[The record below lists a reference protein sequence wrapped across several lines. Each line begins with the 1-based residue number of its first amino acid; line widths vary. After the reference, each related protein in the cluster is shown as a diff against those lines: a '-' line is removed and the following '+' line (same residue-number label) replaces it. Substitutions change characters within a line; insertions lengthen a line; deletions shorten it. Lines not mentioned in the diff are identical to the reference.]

1 MNYEAEKYVCT
12 RCIRDPCVAE
22 FIEEH
27 NASEKCS
34 YCRSRERATY
44 ELSEVCGFIEDRV
57 LTFYTTDP
65 SEEGPLDKETGEFW
79 GVEEDYIENI
89 LGEMELKL
97 RSKRLMSDIVE
108 SIGNTEYYSKGS
120 ISGTPSQRAADA
132 WEKFCNKVKHSRR
145 FTFWTDS
152 EFEIGIDINPSE
164 MLKEITQRGEAEG
177 LGQIYPAGTKWWK
190 VRIHREDE
198 PLEARPEEFT
208 TVKTEGAWAANRMSP
223 AGVPMFYGAEKFETA
238 CLEVVNLA
246 DRTLSKKFVTGAIV
260 RTLRPMAFLDL
271 TKAPTPR
278 SEFEPWDEER
288 WHDVA
293 FLRHFVTDLSKPV
306 IKDDKAHIE
315 YVPTQA
321 FTEYVRY
328 EMQQPN
334 GPMDGIVF
342 PSSKDGS
349 PCAVIFATREQC
361 LPLERHFGEQLL
373 EVDVQTIRSV
383 PATEVRTYRKEATR
397 RMRAR
402 KRRR

>member
-1 MNYEAEKYVCT
+1 MRDESEKYVCT
-12 RCIRDPCVAE
+12 RCVQDPCVAE
-22 FIEEH
+22 HIEK
-27 NASEKCS
+27 NNSGMQCS
-34 YCRSRERATY
+34 YCRSRQRPTY
-44 ELSEVCGFIEDRV
+44 ELSEVAGFIEGRV
-57 LTFYTTDP
+57 NTFYTTDA
-65 SEEGPLDKETGEFW
+65 SEEGPYDPEEDEIW
-79 GVEEDYIENI
+79 GVSED
-89 LGEMELKL
+89 
-97 RSKRLMSDIVE
+97 D
-108 SIGNTEYYSKGS
+108 IGNTLYEMGFDLRNERLLDDIKDCIGTEQYTKRGS
-120 ISGTPSQRAADA
+120 IPGTPSERAADA
-132 WEKFCNKVKHSRR
+132 WRNFCETVKHRRR

-177 LGQIYPAGTKWWK
+177 LGQIYPAGTEYWR

-208 TVKTEGAWAANRMSP
+208 TVPTENAWAANRMSP
-223 AGVPMFYGAEKFETA
+223 AGVPMFYGADRFETA
-238 CLEVVNLA
+238 CLEIVNLS
-246 DRTLSKKFVTGAIV
+246 DRTLSKKVVTGAIV

-271 TKAPTPR
+271 TKVPTPR

-315 YVPTQA
+315 YVPTQV

-328 EMQQPN
+328 EMQHPN

-349 PCAVIFATREQC
+349 PCAVIFATKDQC
-361 LPLERHFGEQLL
+361 LPMERHFGEQLL

-383 PATEVRTYRKEATR
+383 PAMEVRTYWKEAKKQ
-397 RMRAR
+397 MRAR